1 MKAIAKTTRLA
12 ATAAIALAALLA
24 GCESSDDSSGS
35 YWTTE
40 NKSSSA
46 QATASTTT
54 GETKQTTASETSATS
69 VDGEVGAAD
78 QVPFGSL
85 SWSYGG
91 VNGAKAAKTTASIS
105 GLSAGSQ
112 TMSYR
117 WTGDTLRTWGLS
129 DGNAGALACF
139 FVQRS
144 DGRWVG
150 GKFDWVSTS
159 RTSRGLENIY
169 AGYRGWTLSGV
180 PNPCL
185 CAFVIISSDGKKRTN
200 VITGTWRR

>member
-117 WTGDTLRTWGLS
+117 WAGDTLRTWGLS